1 MSSVT
6 IIFGTGWGRAGW
18 NQGAWN
24 QGGISSFSMAGAVS
38 SASVVEGT
46 GVTVASGDLGSV
58 QGLFSFGTYS
68 VGEGSGVTIVESGVS
83 AAFAIDTAYAVSG
96 KAVVSPT
103 EVGSVSSSF
112 SLGTYDVTG
121 GISFAVTGVQAA
133 GTTGNEA
140 VVEGTGVTVSILGVQ
155 CAGAIADVSVA
166 SMVVGVTGVSISATV
181 NYPVIWQPIVPDQS
195 PGWVPVGSRD
205 AA

>member
-24 QGGISSFSMAGAVS
+24 AGGLSSLSMAGAVN
-38 SASVVEGT
+38 SVTAVEGT
-46 GVTVASGDLGSV
+46 GVSV
-58 QGLFSFGTYS
+58 SPSAVQAIFSFGTYS
-68 VGEGSGVTIVESGVS
+68 VSEGTGVTIVESGVA

-103 EVGSVSSSF
+103 EVGSVSASF
-112 SLGTYDVTG
+112 SFGTFDVTG
-121 GISFAVTGVQAA
+121 GIAFSVTGVQAA
-133 GTTGNEA
+133 GTTGNES
-140 VVEGTGVTVSILGVQ
+140 VIEGAGITVTVTGVQ
-155 CAGAIADVSVA
+155 CASAIADVSIA
-166 SMVVGVTGVSISATV
+166 DIMVGVSGVSISTTI

-195 PGWVPVGSRD
+195 PGWVPIGSRD

>member
-24 QGGISSFSMAGAVS
+24 QGGINSLSIASAVN
-38 SASVVEGT
+38 SATVVEGA
-46 GVTVASGDLGSV
+46 GVTVSASAV
-58 QGLFSFGTYS
+58 QGIFSFGTYT
-68 VGEGSGVTIVESGVS
+68 VGEGSGVTIVESGVA

-112 SLGTYDVTG
+112 SIGTYDVTG
-121 GISFAVTGVQAA
+121 GISFSVTGVQAA
-133 GTTGNEA
+133 GTTGNET
-140 VVEGTGVTVSILGVQ
+140 VVPGTGVTVAVTGVQ

-195 PGWVPVGSRD
+195 PGWVPIGSRD

>member
-24 QGGISSFSMAGAVS
+24 AGGISSLSMAGAVN
-38 SASVVEGT
+38 SVTAVEGT
-46 GVTVASGDLGSV
+46 GVTVSPSAV
-58 QGLFSFGTYS
+58 QAILSFGTYS
-68 VGEGSGVTIVESGVS
+68 VGEGTGITIVESGVS
-83 AAFAIDTAYAVSG
+83 AASAIGTGYTVSG

-103 EVGSVSSSF
+103 EVGSVSASF
-112 SLGTYDVTG
+112 SLGTFDVTG
-121 GISFAVTGVQAA
+121 GIAFSVTGVQAA
-133 GTTGNEA
+133 GTTGTET
-140 VVEGTGVTVSILGVQ
+140 VVEGTGIAVATTGTQAASATGTVTP
-155 CAGAIADVSVA
+155 A
-166 SMVVGVTGVSISATV
+166 SMVVGVTGISISGTI

-195 PGWVPVGSRD
+195 PGWVPIGSRD

>member
-24 QGGISSFSMAGAVS
+24 QGGINSLSMAGAVS
-38 SASVVEGT
+38 SVSVGEGT
-46 GVTVASGDLGSV
+46 GVTVTSGDLGSV
-58 QGLFSFGTYS
+58 LGLFSFGTYS
-68 VGEGSGVTIVESGVS
+68 VGEGSGITIVESGVA

-103 EVGSVSSSF
+103 EVGSVSASF

-133 GTTGNEA
+133 GTTGTET
-140 VVEGTGVTVSILGVQ
+140 VGPGTGVTVAVTGVQ
-155 CAGAIADVSVA
+155 CASTIANVSVA
-166 SMVVGVTGVSISATV
+166 SIVVGVTGVSILATV

-195 PGWVPVGSRD
+195 PGWVPIGSRD